1 MDIVEDAGTTQGRE
15 EEEAMR
21 ATVFTTMMMALAST
35 QAGGQVQD
43 LPVAPEVAKER
54 WRQANYL
61 CWNGED
67 LDGNVVNETAMK
79 VACISA
85 GVLTARLM
93 DAGYCLDARLSKWGP
108 C

>member
-1 MDIVEDAGTTQGRE
+1 
-15 EEEAMR
+15 MR
-21 ATVFTTMMMALAST
+21 ARVFMAMMMVLAAT
-35 QAGGQVQD
+35 QAGGQATD
-43 LPVAPEVAKER
+43 LPVAFEVAKER
-54 WRQANYL
+54 WKQAHYL

-67 LDGNVVNETAMK
+67 LEGTVVNETAMK

-93 DAGYCLDARLSKWGP
+93 DAGYCLDSRLSEWGP